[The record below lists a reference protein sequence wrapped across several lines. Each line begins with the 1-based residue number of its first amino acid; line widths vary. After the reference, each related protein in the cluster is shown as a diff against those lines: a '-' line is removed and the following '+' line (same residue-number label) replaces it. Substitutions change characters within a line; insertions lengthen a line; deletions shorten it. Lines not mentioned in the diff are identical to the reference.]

1 MVSFKAIG
9 RGFTR
14 DPARPRPSR
23 IDCEERPPS
32 DVPLAQGGCMQ
43 MADSE
48 AGEKAI
54 VGMVAWNEGF
64 ESAKEAGREARLP
77 FIP

>member
-1 MVSFKAIG
+1 
-9 RGFTR
+9 
-14 DPARPRPSR
+14 
-23 IDCEERPPS
+23 
-32 DVPLAQGGCMQ
+32 MQ

-54 VGMVAWNEGF
+54 LGMVAWNEGF

-77 FIP
+77 FIS